1 MPVPIDP
8 TFSVSGAEWSV
19 APIPAPAAPSDAASG
34 AGGEGGFAGALGK
47 AVQALQADQTAAT
60 QAVQGMVAGTTEDPT
75 KAVMALERARL
86 SMQLAGQIR
95 TKGVEAL
102 QEVFRTSV

>member
-1 MPVPIDP
+1 VPAPIDP
-8 TFSVSGAEWSV
+8 TFSVTGGEWAI
-19 APIPAPAAPSDAASG
+19 APVQRPSAPTDAA

-60 QAVQGMVAGTTEDPT
+60 EAVQGMVAGTTEDPT

-102 QEVFRTSV
+102 QDIFHTQV

>member
-1 MPVPIDP
+1 VPAPIDP
-8 TFSVSGAEWSV
+8 TFSVTGGEWAI
-19 APIPAPAAPSDAASG
+19 APVQRPSAPTDAAA

-60 QAVQGMVAGTTEDPT
+60 EAVQGMVAGTTEDPT

-95 TKGVEAL
+95 TKGVDAL
-102 QEVFRTSV
+102 QDIFHTQV